1 MSEQVSKPQG
11 RTSSS
16 ASTTASRAV
25 VPATTDSPLQT
36 EQGTTTIA
44 DGVVSKIAGIAAAD
58 VSGVHALGGGA
69 ARALGAIRERIPG
82 GSTNRSQG
90 VSVEVG
96 EREAAVD
103 IELVA
108 EYGVAI
114 ADLAQGVRRNVVSSV
129 ERMTGLKVIEVNITV
144 SDVHL
149 PDDDATADQDREPRV
164 Q

>member
-1 MSEQVSKPQG
+1 MSEQVSASSPVES
-11 RTSSS
+11 TSGGSLQRRS
-16 ASTTASRAV
+16 PVAQTGS
-25 VPATTDSPLQT
+25 SPLQT

-44 DGVVSKIAGIAAAD
+44 DGVVSKIAGIAASE
-58 VSGVHALGGGA
+58 VSGVYALGGGT

-82 GSTNRSQG
+82 GSTNRAQG

-114 ADLAQGVRRNVVSSV
+114 AELAQGIRRHVTSSV
-129 ERMTGLKVIEVNITV
+129 ERMTGLTVIEVNILV

-149 PDDDATADQDREPRV
+149 PDEDAADDQREPRV